1 VEHARLGNHP
11 NNKRRK
17 RVQEGQ
23 CWKSRSILWDLPY
36 WSTLKLRH
44 NLDVMHIEKNI
55 CEALLGTLL
64 DIAGKS
70 KDSISAR
77 LDLEDM
83 GIRKK
88 LHLKANGNSYSV
100 PHAPYKMTKAQISAF
115 CAFVKNVKLPD
126 GYASNLAR
134 CVSVDECKVQ
144 ALKTHDCHILLQ
156 RILPV
161 GLRGIMHKEI

>member
-1 VEHARLGNHP
+1 
-11 NNKRRK
+11 
-17 RVQEGQ
+17 
-23 CWKSRSILWDLPY
+23 
-36 WSTLKLRH
+36 
-44 NLDVMHIEKNI
+44 MHIEKNI
-55 CEALLGTLL
+55 YEALLGTLL

-115 CAFVKNVKLPD
+115 CAFIKNVKLPD

-134 CVSVDECKVQ
+134 CVSVDECKLQ
-144 ALKTHDCHILLQ
+144 ALKTHNREGRNKERVPRSTCGLSIFHHGANLMGAPRLTYDEKDYDRMVWYVLNNTKEVESFIEYVLQ
-156 RILPV
+156 
-161 GLRGIMHKEI
+161 

>member
-1 VEHARLGNHP
+1 
-11 NNKRRK
+11 
-17 RVQEGQ
+17 
-23 CWKSRSILWDLPY
+23 
-36 WSTLKLRH
+36 
-44 NLDVMHIEKNI
+44 MHIEKNI
-55 CEALLGTLL
+55 CEALLGTFL

-83 GIRKK
+83 GIRKN
-88 LHLKANGNSYSV
+88 LHLKDDGNSSYSV
-100 PHAPYKMTKAQISAF
+100 PHAPYMMTKAQISAF
-115 CAFVKNVKLPD
+115 CSFIKNVKFPD

-134 CVSVDECKVQ
+134 CVSVDECKLQ

-161 GLRGIMHKEI
+161 GLRGIMHKQIYEAIAELGNFSSKFVQRN